1 MQRLGGDGVG
11 TFWGVKSCKTRKA
24 EVTVPVI
31 LCEAEM
37 AQVRASEIA
46 DSVMHQVANIK
57 LDQSVSRRRTSPGK
71 TGCLSQWLG
80 KGPKVQ
86 EWVLNRLR
94 AHADMQAA
102 CKHGGA
108 CESKEECIHQPRQ
121 RNLSGLTVHGTGFQ
135 QPGKRNPWIPES
147 TGLSGSHSIL
157 NRENLRVGLNKRC
170 L

>member
-1 MQRLGGDGVG
+1 MAGLCKDLGGDGVG
-11 TFWGVKSCKTRKA
+11 TFWGVKSCKTHKA
-24 EVTVPVI
+24 EVTVSVI

-46 DSVMHQVANIK
+46 DSIMHQVANIK
-57 LDQSVSRRRTSPGK
+57 LDQSVNRKRPSPGK

-94 AHADMQAA
+94 AQADMQAA

-108 CESKEECIHQPRQ
+108 CESKEERIHQPRQ
-121 RNLSGLTVHGTGFQ
+121 RNLSGLTVHGTGFSATR
-135 QPGKRNPWIPES
+135 KEES
-147 TGLSGSHSIL
+147 LDPRVHWAERLS
-157 NRENLRVGLNKRC
+157 
-170 L
+170 